1 MLLYLKQREMRL
13 LLHLQI
19 KMIYVKRKLQF
30 QRFQILVVSKVSFA
44 FNLYS
49 NIHTWQNYQVPKV
62 PEFLEDNIV
71 ASCVT

>member
-1 MLLYLKQREMRL
+1 MLLYLKQREML

-30 QRFQILVVSKVSFA
+30 QCFQILVLWKVSFA

-49 NIHTWQNYQVPKV
+49 SIHTWQNYQVPKV
-62 PEFLEDNIV
+62 PEFLKDNIV
-71 ASCVT
+71 ASYIT